1 MEVGI
6 LGTLEVTDE
15 GGRRLDLGAPR
26 QRAVFAILVVYL
38 NQVVS
43 IDRLVDELWGESPP
57 SAATASLQAYVS
69 NLRRVLE
76 PGRKPRTPAAVLVTE
91 PPGYALRVP
100 PDRLDAVRFERLAAE
115 GRAALVA
122 GDAAAAVAV
131 LGAALELW
139 RGEALADFAYQPFAL
154 PEAARLNELRVCAEE
169 DRLEGRLVI
178 GDHASACATIEAL
191 VSVHPLRERLRAL
204 QIQALYLSGRQAE
217 ALRAYEDT
225 RRLLAEELGLH
236 PGPELQGLQRQV
248 LEHDP
253 VLGVITASARPRPTP
268 ALADRVPARQVARFV
283 GRDTALAVLRQA
295 LDRALAGETQLV
307 LVEGE
312 PGIGKTRLATEFA
325 SRVAPSGLVVSW
337 GRCHDDE
344 GAPPLWPWVQV
355 LRSIGVPDAGAPG
368 HLRTVLSALL
378 PELGRPTNANLDA
391 EIERFRLYDAVR
403 EVIERQA
410 AARPTMLVLDDLQWA
425 DLSSLRLL
433 RFLGVELHQAP
444 VLVVVTFRD
453 AEEFM
458 TAPLFDTLAEL
469 QRRTDIE
476 RVKLT
481 GLGVDDVTDFIRS
494 STEIDDDDI
503 AGTAIEVHRRTNGNP
518 FFVTELVRLLES
530 ERRFGSVAPAGD
542 VPAAVGDVIR
552 QRLRRLPD
560 ELQTVLGVAAL
571 VGRVFDVDVVARACG
586 LDVDRTIEI
595 LEAALATRLVVAEG
609 PEQYRFAHAIVTET
623 LYGDLSPARQAR
635 LHGRVGEAT
644 ETAYTADLEPHYT
657 ALAHHYGRAPIVY
670 GQRALKFAQLAGH
683 QSTRTLAYDEA
694 VVHWR
699 AALAQLERS
708 ENPPLTLRARI
719 LLDLATALRRAGQLA
734 DSSSINDEALA
745 VAERTGDL
753 SLLAEAALTYG
764 ETGLLQVRR
773 YGTINEQVVAAMSRV
788 LSAIEEADSA
798 LRARLLGGL
807 GIALYYRDDD
817 RERGRNVTREAA
829 AMARRLGDRR
839 LLATTLV
846 EMLLMLDDAADH
858 TEQLHVA
865 AELASFDRS
874 DIPADVAPTLVARS
888 ARVALAAGDA
898 SGLEGDIARYAR
910 EAREARQPNEVLWS
924 TWAQAAVAFL
934 RGRLSEAERLA
945 GEAFTLHEQLGSW
958 GGPETY
964 ALHMVQVWRE
974 QGRLDEVAPLV
985 EPLLIQAT
993 HPGATKLRGVFALE
1007 RGEPEQIG
1015 ALLGP
1020 DPIPRSRDFTWLAEV
1035 CVTAELAAA
1044 AALPCV
1050 DELYRTLLP
1059 FQHRVV
1065 TMDATYIC
1073 LGSASYHLGL
1083 LAHALGRPDNA
1094 ATYFRHAVAVNDAI
1108 GAVPWSVRTRYH
1120 LAKTLRPSDPN
1131 GADDQLRTALAAA
1144 RAHELVAMRR
1154 RLQAELQHGG

>member
-1 MEVGI
+1 MGI
-6 LGTLEVTDE
+6 LGPLEVTDD

-26 QRAVFAILVVYL
+26 QQAVFAILVVHL
-38 NQVVS
+38 NRVVS
-43 IDRLVDELWGESPP
+43 IDRLIDELWGEAPP

-76 PGRKPRTPAAVLVTE
+76 PGRKPRTPATVLVSE

-100 PDRLDAVRFERLAAE
+100 ADGLDAARFERLAAE
-115 GRAALVA
+115 GRSALVA
-122 GDAAAAVAV
+122 GDATTALAV
-131 LGAALELW
+131 LDAALELW
-139 RGEALADFAYQPFAL
+139 RGEALADFAYEAFAA
-154 PEAARLNELRVCAEE
+154 PEAGRLNELRICAEE
-169 DRLEGRLVI
+169 DRLEGRLVV
-178 GDHASACATIEAL
+178 GDHARACGALEAL
-191 VSVHPLRERLRAL
+191 ISVHPLRERLRAL
-204 QIQALYLSGRQAE
+204 QIRALYLSGRQAE
-217 ALRAYEDT
+217 ALRAYEET
-225 RRLLAEELGLH
+225 RRLLSEQLGLH

-253 VLGVITASARPRPTP
+253 GLGVMTASARTQSNSE
-268 ALADRVPARQVARFV
+268 LADRIPARQVASFV

-295 LDRALAGETQLV
+295 LDRALTGPTQVV

-312 PGIGKTRLATEFA
+312 PGIGKTRLATEFGR
-325 SRVAPSGLVVSW
+325 RVASSGLVVSW

-344 GAPPLWPWVQV
+344 GAAPLWPWVQV
-355 LRSIGVPDAGAPG
+355 LRAIGATDAGVPDY
-368 HLRTVLSALL
+368 LRNALSALL
-378 PELGRPTNANLDA
+378 PELGSPTNDNLDA
-391 EIERFRLYDAVR
+391 EVERFRLYDAVR
-403 EVIERQA
+403 EVIEQQA
-410 AARPTMLVLDDLQWA
+410 AARPMMVVLDDVQWA

-433 RFLGVELHQAP
+433 RFLAVELHQAR

-458 TAPLFDTLAEL
+458 TASLFDTLAAL
-469 QRRTDIE
+469 QRRPDIE
-476 RVKLT
+476 RLRLT
-481 GLGVDDVTDFIRS
+481 GLDVDDVTDFIRS
-494 STEIDDDDI
+494 ATEIGDED
-503 AGTAIEVHRRTNGNP
+503 AAATAVEIHRRTNGNP

-530 ERRFGSVAPAGD
+530 ERRFGSAAPAGD
-542 VPAAVGDVIR
+542 IPAAVGDVIR

-571 VGRVFDVDVVARACG
+571 VGRLFDVDVVAFACG
-586 LDVDRTIEI
+586 LDVDRTIEV

-609 PEQYRFAHAIVTET
+609 PGRYRFAHAIVTET
-623 LYGDLSPARQAR
+623 LYADLSPARQAR
-635 LHGRVGEAT
+635 LHGRVGEAI
-644 ETAYTADLEPHYT
+644 ETAYAVDLEPHYT
-657 ALAHHYGRAPIVY
+657 ALAYHYGRAPADL
-670 GQRALKFAQLAGH
+670 GERALQFAQLAGH
-683 QSTRTLAYDEA
+683 HSTRTLAYDEA
-694 VVHWR
+694 VIHWR

-708 ENPPLTLRARI
+708 EDPPLTLRARI
-719 LLDLATALRRAGQLA
+719 LLELATALRRAGQLA

-745 VAERTGDL
+745 VAERSGDL
-753 SLLAEAALTYG
+753 AVLAEAALTYG

-773 YGTINEQVVAAMSRV
+773 YGTVNEQVVAAISRV
-788 LSAIEEADSA
+788 LSAIEEADSV

-817 RERGRNVTREAA
+817 RERGRNVTRQAA

-846 EMLLMLDDAADH
+846 EMLLMLDDVADQ
-858 TEQLHVA
+858 TEQLDVA
-865 AELASFDRS
+865 AELALFDRS
-874 DIPADVAPTLVARS
+874 EIPVDVAPTLVARS

-898 SGLEGDIARYAR
+898 SGLEHDIERYAR
-910 EAREARQPNEVLWS
+910 EARQARQPNEVLWS
-924 TWAQAAVAFL
+924 TWAQSAVAFL

-985 EPLLIQAT
+985 EPLLSQAT
-993 HPGATKLRGVFALE
+993 HPGAAKLRGVFALE
-1007 RGEPEQIG
+1007 RGQPDQIG

-1020 DPIPRSRDFTWLAEV
+1020 DPVPRSRDFTWLAEI

-1050 DELYRTLLP
+1050 DELYRALLP

-1083 LAHALGRPDNA
+1083 LAHTFGRPDNA
-1094 ATYFRHAVAVNDAI
+1094 AAHFRQAVAVNDAI
-1108 GAVPWSVRTRYH
+1108 GALPWSVRSRYQ
-1120 LAKTLRPSDPN
+1120 LAKTLRPSDPR
-1131 GADDQLRTALAAA
+1131 GADDQLRTALDVAE
-1144 RAHELVAMRR
+1144 AHELVAMRR
-1154 RLQAELQHGG
+1154 RLQAELQHGS